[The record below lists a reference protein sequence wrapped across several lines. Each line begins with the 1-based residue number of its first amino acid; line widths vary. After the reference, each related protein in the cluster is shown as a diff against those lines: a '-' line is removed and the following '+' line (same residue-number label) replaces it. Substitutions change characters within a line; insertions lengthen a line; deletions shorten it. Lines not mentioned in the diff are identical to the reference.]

1 MLCHDSEGGRHGRGL
16 LTNDRQL
23 EQSRP
28 RRGSE
33 GPIVK
38 KPSLDYSWGEKMLLH
53 ATSDTYHGRMP
64 LFRWALCLVH
74 CSTVLAEEH
83 RETQAPV

>member
-1 MLCHDSEGGRHGRGL
+1 MLCHDSEGGDMGGVSSP
-16 LTNDRQL
+16 TRQL
-23 EQSRP
+23 KQSRP
-28 RRGSE
+28 RWGSE

-53 ATSDTYHGRMP
+53 AMSDMYHGRMP

-74 CSTVLAEEH
+74 SSTVLAEEH
-83 RETQAPV
+83 RETHAPV

>member
-1 MLCHDSEGGRHGRGL
+1 MILRAVDMGGVSSPMTDSWNKAGP
-16 LTNDRQL
+16 D
-23 EQSRP
+23 
-28 RRGSE
+28 E

-74 CSTVLAEEH
+74 CFTVLAEEH